1 MIKKQF
7 LKKKQTNMYKRNKYE
22 NQEEKWTRQLNE
34 IAGAQ
39 RYMCDT
45 KRENIAERKSDKRVR

>member
-1 MIKKQF
+1 
-7 LKKKQTNMYKRNKYE
+7 MYKRNKYE